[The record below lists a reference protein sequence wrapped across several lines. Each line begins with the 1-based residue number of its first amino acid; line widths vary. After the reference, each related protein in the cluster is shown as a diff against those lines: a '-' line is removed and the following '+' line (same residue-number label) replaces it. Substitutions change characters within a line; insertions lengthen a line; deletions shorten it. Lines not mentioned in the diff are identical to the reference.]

1 MKNATR
7 VLFRDTDEST
17 SDSDGVLFQE
27 SPTLSSSGKCS
38 DHGGG
43 FSDFEPDVHQ
53 MNIAA
58 GTSMHRVTRSLS
70 QQGLGNILET
80 FKDFK

>member
-1 MKNATR
+1 MKNASR

-27 SPTLSSSGKCS
+27 SPTSSSSGKCS
-38 DHGGG
+38 DRSGG

-53 MNIAA
+53 MNVAA
-58 GTSMHRVTRSLS
+58 GTSMCRVTRSLPR
-70 QQGLGNILET
+70 QGLGNLET